1 MSYHEL
7 LIVVD
12 QYSISEVEYATKCIL
27 TGIRILRT
35 TKSKISWLIY
45 LILQQ
50 LLLCNP
56 SLLVR
61 KIFILLI
68 NLNYI
73 LSLFNYN

>member
-35 TKSKISWLIY
+35 TKSKIS
-45 LILQQ
+45 
-50 LLLCNP
+50 
-56 SLLVR
+56 
-61 KIFILLI
+61 
-68 NLNYI
+68 
-73 LSLFNYN
+73 